1 MRVLPLRPI
10 ILRVF
15 LWILPELR
23 EKRHLLSLALL
34 LAFAAPAAAAD
45 DTAPGIVYAQ
55 GAKFDKSFNEAAYT
69 GAERFKAE
77 TGIGYHEVEITND
90 TQRVQALSTL
100 IRRGAPVVVAV
111 GFDQRAA
118 VETVADRFPEA
129 RLVIIDTVV
138 DKPNVQSVVYRE
150 QEGAFLVGVL
160 GAMATKS
167 GTIGY
172 LGGMDIPIVRRVGK
186 GYAEGARWAVPGIAI
201 IDNVTGTTPAAF
213 VDPARGAE
221 LARSQFDRGVDVIF
235 AAAGMTGFGALQ
247 AAKDAGKLA
256 IGMDSNQNPLF
267 PGTVLTSLL
276 KRVDNAVYDAFVA
289 ARAGAWQPGI
299 RSLGITEHGVDYAMD
314 DNNAALVT
322 PQMREKAEAA
332 RAEIIAGRIRPAEP

>member
-1 MRVLPLRPI
+1 MLRLNFFRIFSQI
-10 ILRVF
+10 I
-15 LWILPELR
+15 PELR
-23 EKRHLLSLALL
+23 ERRHLVWLALL
-34 LAFAAPAAAAD
+34 LAFAAPAAAD
-45 DTAPGIVYAQ
+45 DAGPGIVYAQ

-69 GAERFKAE
+69 GAERFRAE
-77 TGIGYHEVEITND
+77 TGIAYHEVEITND
-90 TQRVQALSTL
+90 SQRVQALSTL

-118 VETVADRFPEA
+118 VETVSDRFPDA

-160 GAMATKS
+160 AAMASKS

-172 LGGMDIPIVRRVGK
+172 LGGMDIPIIRRIGR
-186 GYAEGARWAVPGIAI
+186 GYAEGARWAVPAIAI

-235 AAAGMTGFGALQ
+235 AAAGITGFGALQ
-247 AAKDAGKLA
+247 AAKDAAKLA

-276 KRVDNAVYDAFVA
+276 KRVDNAVYDAFTA
-289 ARAGAWQPGI
+289 ARAGTWQPGV
-299 RSLGITEHGVDYAMD
+299 RSLGLAEHGIDYAMD
-314 DNNAALVT
+314 DNNKALVT
-322 PQMREKAEAA
+322 PEMREKAEAA
-332 RAEIIAGRIRPAEP
+332 RAEIIAGRIRLVER

>member
-1 MRVLPLRPI
+1 MPP
-10 ILRVF
+10 F
-15 LWILPELR
+15 
-23 EKRHLLSLALL
+23 LL
-34 LAFAAPAAAAD
+34 LAFLLALVAPAAAAD
-45 DTAPGIVYAQ
+45 DAPPGIVYAQ

-69 GAERFKAE
+69 GVERFKAE
-77 TGIGYHEVEITND
+77 TGIAYHEVEITND
-90 TQRVQALSTL
+90 SQRVQALSTL

-129 RLVIIDTVV
+129 RLVIIDTIV

-160 GAMATKS
+160 GAMASKS

-172 LGGMDIPIVRRVGK
+172 LGGMDIPIIRRIGK
-186 GYAEGARWAVPGIAI
+186 GYAQGARWAVPGIAI

-221 LARSQFDRGVDVIF
+221 HARSQFDRGVDVIF

-247 AAKDAGKLA
+247 AANDAGKLA

-289 ARAGAWQPGI
+289 ARAGTWQP
-299 RSLGITEHGVDYAMD
+299 RVKSLGIAERGVDYAMD
-314 DNNAALVT
+314 DNNKTLVT
-322 PQMREKAEAA
+322 SAMRDKAEAA

>member
-10 ILRVF
+10 ICRIF
-15 LWILPELR
+15 SRILPEIRVMQHFLC
-23 EKRHLLSLALL
+23 LALL
-34 LAFAAPAAAAD
+34 LAFAGPAAAGD
-45 DTAPGIVYAQ
+45 DASPGIVYAQ

-77 TGIGYHEVEITND
+77 TGIAYHEVEITND
-90 TQRVQALSTL
+90 SQRVQALSTL

-160 GAMATKS
+160 AAMASKS

-172 LGGMDIPIVRRVGK
+172 LGGMDIPIIRRIGR
-186 GYAEGARWAVPGIAI
+186 GYAEGARWAVPGIVI

-235 AAAGMTGFGALQ
+235 AAAGITGFGALQ
-247 AAKDAGKLA
+247 AAKDEGKLA
-256 IGMDSNQNPLF
+256 IGMDANQNGLF
-267 PGTVLTSLL
+267 PGTVLTSLR
-276 KRVDNAVYDAFVA
+276 KRVDNTVYDAFMA
-289 ARAGAWQPGI
+289 ARAGTWQPGV
-299 RSLGITEHGVDYAMD
+299 RSLGLAEGGVDYAMD
-314 DNNAALVT
+314 GNNKALVT
-322 PQMREKAEAA
+322 PAMREKAETA
-332 RAEIIAGRIRPAEP
+332 RAEIIAGRIRSAEP

>member
-1 MRVLPLRPI
+1 LPLRTGI
-10 ILRVF
+10 FRIFSRILSELGEKPRF
-15 LWILPELR
+15 LW
-23 EKRHLLSLALL
+23 LALL
-34 LAFAAPAAAAD
+34 LAFAAPAAAAND
-45 DTAPGIVYAQ
+45 AAPGIVYAQ

-77 TGIGYHEVEITND
+77 TGIAYHEVEITND
-90 TQRVQALSTL
+90 SQRVQALSTL

-118 VETVADRFPEA
+118 VETTADRFPEA

-160 GAMATKS
+160 GAMASKS

-172 LGGMDIPIVRRVGK
+172 LGGMDIPIIRRVGK
-186 GYAEGARWAVPGIAI
+186 GYAEGARWAVPGISI
-201 IDNVTGTTPAAF
+201 VDNVTGTTPAAF

-276 KRVDNAVYDAFVA
+276 KRVDNAVYDAFIA
-289 ARAGAWQPGI
+289 ARAGTWQPGV
-299 RSLGITEHGVDYAMD
+299 RSLGLAENGVDYAMD

-332 RAEIIAGRIRPAEP
+332 RAEIIGGRVRPAEP

>member
-1 MRVLPLRPI
+1 MRP
-10 ILRVF
+10 F
-15 LWILPELR
+15 
-23 EKRHLLSLALL
+23 LL
-34 LAFAAPAAAAD
+34 LAFLVGFAAPAAAAD
-45 DTAPGIVYAQ
+45 DAPPGIVYAQ
-55 GAKFDKSFNEAAYT
+55 DVKFDKSFNEAAYT

-77 TGIGYHEVEITND
+77 TGIAYHEVEITND
-90 TQRVQALSTL
+90 SQRVQALSTL

-111 GFDQRAA
+111 VFDQRAA
-118 VETVADRFPEA
+118 VESVADRFPEE
-129 RLVIIDTVV
+129 RLVIIDTIV

-160 GAMATKS
+160 AAMASKS

-172 LGGMDIPIVRRVGK
+172 LGGMDIPIIRRVGK
-186 GYAEGARWAVPGIAI
+186 GYAEGARWAVSGIAI
-201 IDNVTGTTPAAF
+201 VDNVTGTTPAAF

-247 AAKDAGKLA
+247 AANDAGKLA
-256 IGMDSNQNPLF
+256 IGMNSNQNPLF

-289 ARAGAWQPGI
+289 ARAGTWLPGV
-299 RSLGITEHGVDYAMD
+299 RSLGLAEGGVDYAMD
-314 DNNAALVT
+314 DNNKTLVT
-322 PQMREKAEAA
+322 SGMREKA
-332 RAEIIAGRIRPAEP
+332 

>member
-1 MRVLPLRPI
+1 MM
-10 ILRVF
+10 
-15 LWILPELR
+15 
-23 EKRHLLSLALL
+23 A
-34 LAFAAPAAAAD
+34 AAPAVAGD
-45 DTAPGIVYAQ
+45 DAAPGIVYAQ

-77 TGIGYHEVEITND
+77 TGIAYHEVEITND
-90 TQRVQALSTL
+90 SQRVQALSTL
-100 IRRGAPVVVAV
+100 IRRGAPVV
-111 GFDQRAA
+111 AA

-129 RLVIIDTVV
+129 RFVIIDTIV

-160 GAMATKS
+160 GAMASKS

-172 LGGMDIPIVRRVGK
+172 LGGMDIPIIRRVGK

-247 AAKDAGKLA
+247 AANDAGKLA

-289 ARAGAWQPGI
+289 ARAGTWQPGV
-299 RSLGITEHGVDYAMD
+299 RSLGLAEHGLDYAMD
-314 DNNAALVT
+314 DNNKALVT
-322 PQMREKAEAA
+322 PEMREKAEAA
-332 RAEIIAGRIRPAEP
+332 RAEIIAGRIRLVER